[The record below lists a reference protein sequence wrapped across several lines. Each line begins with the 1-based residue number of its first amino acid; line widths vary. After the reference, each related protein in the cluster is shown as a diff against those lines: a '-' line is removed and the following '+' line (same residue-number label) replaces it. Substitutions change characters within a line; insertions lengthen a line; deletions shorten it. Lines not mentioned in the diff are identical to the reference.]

1 MADGRLKK
9 KILSGIALALI
20 VCMFCQSIHEVFAT
34 CKKKKQLPPEAK
46 HPALLRC
53 LAVQMSNNL
62 QTLMLQSMGDFD
74 SYVRSLNVRETKDQK
89 AGFIMSLKA
98 VNGKILLYPQYA
110 DIETAILDSYDFML
124 KAGNEIPKYKIF
136 EKGQEAESGTDY
148 LKPIIL
154 EEIISAMRSTVKEVV
169 AEQSKHPQE
178 YVKVRMMQDSSV
190 MK

>member
-9 KILSGIALALI
+9 KILSGIVLALI

-74 SYVRSLNVRETKDQK
+74 SYVRSLNVRESKDQK

-110 DIETAILDSYDFML
+110 DIETAILDTYDFML
-124 KAGNEIPKYKIF
+124 KAGNEIPKYVMGF
-136 EKGQEAESGTDY
+136 EQGQEAEGRIDY

-154 EEIISAMRSTVKEVV
+154 EEITSAMRSTVKEVV

-178 YVKVRMMQDSSV
+178 YVKVRMIHDSPN
-190 MK
+190 